1 MSVKIRLVRVDS
13 RLLHATVAL
22 NWNSFVNANFI
33 AVVDPA
39 HTDDPFFT
47 KVMKL
52 SSPDNH
58 RVEFFSVE
66 DLIEFINTPREE
78 ETLNLMIVFENV
90 HALRQAIDLGLRV
103 KEVQFPYPASRY
115 LLKRLDDYFSP
126 TEVQDI
132 RAIQKK
138 KVKLYFQ
145 TAPYDTKEYSVFK

>member
-1 MSVKIRLVRVDS
+1 
-13 RLLHATVAL
+13 
-22 NWNSFVNANFI
+22 
-33 AVVDPA
+33 
-39 HTDDPFFT
+39 
-47 KVMKL
+47 
-52 SSPDNH
+52 
-58 RVEFFSVE
+58 
-66 DLIEFINTPREE
+66 
-78 ETLNLMIVFENV
+78 MIVFENV
-90 HALRQAIDLGLRV
+90 HALRQAIDLGLKV

>member
-1 MSVKIRLVRVDS
+1 M
-13 RLLHATVAL
+13 
-22 NWNSFVNANFI
+22 
-33 AVVDPA
+33 
-39 HTDDPFFT
+39 
-47 KVMKL
+47 
-52 SSPDNH
+52 
-58 RVEFFSVE
+58 E

-90 HALRQAIDLGLRV
+90 HALRQAIDLGLKV

-138 KVKLYFQ
+138 KK
-145 TAPYDTKEYSVFK
+145 